1 MKNYFRRIGIV
12 QRGLWTSA
20 NNSGHHSTADRAH
33 DGQNSFWNLPGSPNA
48 GSPDHRFPA
57 NGARYGSEDLC
68 VRALPG
74 SPNAGSPN
82 HRFLAYRGRCCSQEL
97 CVRALPGSPNAGSPD
112 HRFPANGARYGSEDL
127 CPNTGSQD
135 HRLLANR
142 GRCGSKELG
151 VRTLPGS
158 PFDDASDHRCD
169 N

>member
-74 SPNAGSPN
+74 SPNAGSP
-82 HRFLAYRGRCCSQEL
+82 
-97 CVRALPGSPNAGSPD
+97 D

-135 HRLLANR
+135 HCLLANR

>member
-33 DGQNSFWNLPGSPNA
+33 DGQNSFWDLPGSPNA

-57 NGARYGSEDLC
+57 NGARYGSED
-68 VRALPG
+68 
-74 SPNAGSPN
+74 
-82 HRFLAYRGRCCSQEL
+82 L